1 MRTNL
6 LEQPEIDVSNF
17 KRKTRIIN
25 DVEEITVELTSV
37 GEMTAYKNIFKTF
50 CNKIWDI
57 TIDVTSIIRRSEY
70 IIIVLPM
77 LAGIPVGSYD
87 PLLPRIRFSFYATN
101 QMKIRSH

>member
-6 LEQPEIDVSNF
+6 LEQPEIDVSDF
-17 KRKTRIIN
+17 KRQTRIIN

-57 TIDVTSIIRRSEY
+57 TMDVTSVIRHSEY
-70 IIIVLPM
+70 ITIVLPM
-77 LAGIPVGSYD
+77 LVGIPIGSYD
-87 PLLPRIRFSFYATN
+87 PLFPQIRFSFYAYN
-101 QMKIRSH
+101 QIKKRYH